1 MNVLEGNDYELFD
14 ESGASVGKKLDL
26 RHRKFRSEEPM
37 FVKAYLT
44 DLSQILSVNRGDIA
58 VLIELMKYMTYE
70 NIIDITPRIK
80 DKVIEGMGYGT
91 QQTVGNSISK
101 LKKASIILSLNRGS
115 YLIDPKLFSKGSWAD
130 ILKIKMQIT
139 YNKDGTKS
147 IKTKFE
153 KEEISDEVPISPNTS
168 FYPGNNE

>member
-1 MNVLEGNDYELFD
+1 MNYVEGNEFELFD
-14 ESGASVGKKLDL
+14 DTDASLGKKLDL
-26 RHRKFRSEEPM
+26 RHRKYRTDEPM
-37 FVKAYLT
+37 FVKAYLN

-58 VLIELMKYMTYE
+58 VLIELMKYMTYD

-101 LKKASIILSLNRGS
+101 LKKAFIILSLTRGS
-115 YLIDPKLFSKGSWAD
+115 YLIDPKLFSKGSWID

-139 YNKDGTKS
+139 YNKDGTKT

-153 KEEISDEVPISPNTS
+153 KEEISNEIPINQE
-168 FYPGNNE
+168 G